1 MITKKR
7 ALEILK
13 VLESNIDID
22 DFNITDEESDF
33 IEFCSE
39 KFEEVSFEIEWTK
52 FKTPQLE
59 EVYEVMATKY
69 NDLRRDSILK
79 SILKK

>member
-22 DFNITDEESDF
+22 DFNITDGS
-33 IEFCSE
+33 
-39 KFEEVSFEIEWTK
+39 
-52 FKTPQLE
+52 Q
-59 EVYEVMATKY
+59 
-69 NDLRRDSILK
+69 IL
-79 SILKK
+79 